1 MQTYPETEVIV
12 VDGSS
17 DYETSEVIRY
27 FKNKITVV
35 KDKRNIGVSAA
46 RNIGIKA
53 SSGNYITFL
62 DDDDFFHP
70 RKIERQIKLFDKEEK
85 IGLIYCPVAIKKSNE
100 LIYKPLRKKNNHWI
114 RLTYQNPIIMTPLI
128 KKECFSACG
137 IFDESLL
144 YHEDRDLWYRIGK
157 KFQFEFN
164 NDPDYIWYN
173 LNIDRLSTQ
182 IEKICNNKKIL
193 YDFADIESHDPDGKY
208 FLDKGCND
216 NCDYDSNG
224 DGSIDRNWAE
234 EWIAGHPKAMLTRIS
249 KHNKCDQCAHSKRL
263 NCVLKGIASWWLWAR
278 LAGW

>member
-35 KDKRNIGVSAA
+35 KDKRNIGVSAV

-193 YDFADIESHDPDGKY
+193 YEKHKNDFDDKDSY
-208 FLDKGCND
+208 FSELHCELAYIYWLFR
-216 NCDYDSNG
+216 DYRKFLEHFKKSMEINPNILPLVLRIYSKSALK
-224 DGSIDRNWAE
+224 SINELTTVSYRKKKTDRE
-234 EWIAGHPKAMLTRIS
+234 IKEIFS
-249 KHNKCDQCAHSKRL
+249 
-263 NCVLKGIASWWLWAR
+263 
-278 LAGW
+278 